1 MLGIRGMTPADVPL
15 GMRLKEEAGW
25 NQLEADWRRM
35 VELQPDG
42 AYVAELDGVPCGTV
56 TTCRFGPVA
65 WVAMML
71 VQAAL
76 RGRGI
81 GRALMVRALEDLDA
95 HGVRSVR
102 LDATPLGRPLY
113 ESLGFIAEAEFTR
126 FQGVLPPAVGPPDH
140 APVALDAVW
149 DGLSAL
155 DRAAT
160 ATDRG
165 RLLRRIAAEYP
176 DSLQVVADEPGGGIA
191 GYLMSRPGSKARQ
204 IGPCV
209 ARGEAGS
216 VLLADAARRYAGET
230 VFVDVPDEHGE
241 AAALVRS
248 WGLAAGRHLT
258 RMTWGEPVLE
268 RRDWIW
274 ASAGPEKG

>member
-1 MLGIRGMTPADVPL
+1 MTLADVPL
-15 GMRLKEEAGW
+15 GMHLKEEAGW
-25 NQLEADWRRM
+25 NQLEADWRRLI
-35 VELQPDG
+35 ELQPDG
-42 AYVAELDGVPCGTV
+42 GYVAELDGAACGTV

-95 HGVRSVR
+95 RGVRSVR

-113 ESLGFIAEAEFTR
+113 ESLGFVAEAEFTR
-126 FQGVLPPAVGPPDH
+126 FQGVLPPAEGRPELATVRLDE
-140 APVALDAVW
+140 VWEAL
-149 DGLSAL
+149 STL
-155 DRAAT
+155 DRSAT

-165 RLLRRIAAEYP
+165 RLLRRIAEESP
-176 DSLQVVADEPGGGIA
+176 DSLRVAADEPGGSIA

-204 IGPCV
+204 IGPCIALGPAG
-209 ARGEAGS
+209 AR
-216 VLLADAARRYAGET
+216 LLADAARRYAGEN
-230 VFVDVPDEHGE
+230 VFVDVPDEHAE
-241 AAALVRS
+241 AAAVVRS

-258 RMTWGEPVLE
+258 RMTRGEPVAE
-268 RRDWIW
+268 RREWIW